1 MATAKKKAPAK
12 KAAPTKKA
20 APANRSKMKEPP
32 KPPDRNLR
40 STPGPV
46 PGPGSSVRDPRVMN
60 TAQVDARLSQ
70 AQKDARGSRL
80 DVYTPRS
87 SSRGQGGI
95 SGVRGRGA
103 GGSPGN
109 GSAGGGRGRFGGG
122 GLLGRGK

>member
-12 KAAPTKKA
+12 Q

-40 STPGPV
+40 SAPGPV

-60 TAQVDARLSQ
+60 TRQVDARLSQ
-70 AQKDARGSRL
+70 AQKDAKGSRL
-80 DVYTPRS
+80 DSYTPRS
-87 SSRGQGGI
+87 SSRSQGGI
-95 SGVRGRGA
+95 SGGRGGRGP

-122 GLLGRGK
+122 LTNRGK

>member
-1 MATAKKKAPAK
+1 MAAKKKAPAK
-12 KAAPTKKA
+12 QAPAKKA
-20 APANRSKMKEPP
+20 TSSNKPKPKEPP

-95 SGVRGRGA
+95 SGGRGRGA

-122 GLLGRGK
+122 LTNRGK